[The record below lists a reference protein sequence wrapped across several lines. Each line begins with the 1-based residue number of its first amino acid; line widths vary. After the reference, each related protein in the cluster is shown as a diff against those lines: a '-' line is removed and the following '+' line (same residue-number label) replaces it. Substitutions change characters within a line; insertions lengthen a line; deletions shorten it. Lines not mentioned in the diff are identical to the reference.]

1 MEFSDPLDEML
12 AQTPL
17 PALSISILKGFLL
30 CFVRFLGRMRC
41 IRDSQVFSSEDTKLI
56 GYEKPAKETKS
67 NDEKSKKIKF

>member
-56 GYEKPAKETKS
+56 GYEKPEKETKS

>member
-30 CFVRFLGRMRC
+30 CFIRFLGRMRC

-56 GYEKPAKETKS
+56 GYEKPEKETKS

>member
-1 MEFSDPLDEML
+1 ML
-12 AQTPL
+12 TETPF
-17 PALSISILKGFLL
+17 PALSISILKGFLS

-56 GYEKPAKETKS
+56 GYEKAEKETKS

>member
-1 MEFSDPLDEML
+1 MEFLEPLNETL
-12 AQTPL
+12 TQTPL

-41 IRDSQVFSSEDTKLI
+41 IRDSEVFSSEETKLI
-56 GYEKPAKETKS
+56 GYEKPEKETKS

>member
-1 MEFSDPLDEML
+1 MEFSDTLDEML

-30 CFVRFLGRMRC
+30 CFIRFLGRMRC

-56 GYEKPAKETKS
+56 GYEKPEKETKS